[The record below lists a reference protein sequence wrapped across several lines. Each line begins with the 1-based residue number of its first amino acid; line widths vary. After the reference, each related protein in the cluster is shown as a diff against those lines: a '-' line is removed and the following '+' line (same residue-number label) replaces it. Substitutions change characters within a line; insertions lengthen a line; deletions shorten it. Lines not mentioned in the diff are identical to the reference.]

1 MTLYI
6 NQNQPEG
13 KLGMKKIC
21 FVLALAMALFAGS
34 CSSEK
39 GSGNQEEKEQTELPP
54 SIRTQNSEIAFVQL
68 SNKEQNELNIQ
79 TVAIQSN
86 LVDYSVMVPGVVFPA
101 PEHSSLISTPIDGQI
116 SRIYKFEGNPVR
128 KGEVLFQLQSFEFG
142 NLVSEYLQAFA
153 EENYQRS
160 RLNRLIQLVEETISS
175 ESELE
180 RARAEYERASAV
192 VRAAYSKLRA
202 IGVSESEINQFT
214 DGENI
219 VPLLNIHS
227 TIEGVVESNFVEL
240 GQSVNA
246 LENLARLLD
255 MRKVLV
261 RAYISPD
268 DARLISTGDSVYIS
282 KREFNSSIG
291 ATITTINPGMDE
303 NNRSV
308 IANVVIPTK
317 SGWPKPGE
325 NLRVQ
330 IRTSSK
336 IGMISIP
343 SEALTYDGNNAI
355 VFVKLGNG
363 IYERRPIKI
372 SEIRD
377 KHIFVE
383 SGLQV
388 GDEIAISHVFSLKA
402 LLRFHLISEE

>member
-1 MTLYI
+1 MTSYI

-13 KLGMKKIC
+13 NLGMKKIC
-21 FVLALAMALFAGS
+21 FVLALATAIFVGS

-39 GSGNQEEKEQTELPP
+39 GSENQKEKEQTELPP
-54 SIRTQNSEIAFVQL
+54 SLRTETSEVALVQL
-68 SNKEQNELNIQ
+68 SEKEQNELNIQ
-79 TVAIQSN
+79 TVPIQSN
-86 LVDYSVMVPGVVFPA
+86 LVDYSILAPGVVVSA
-101 PEHSSLISTPIDGQI
+101 PGHSSLVSTPIDGQI
-116 SRIYKFEGNPVR
+116 NRIYKFEGNQVR
-128 KGEVLFQLQSFEFG
+128 KGEVLFQIQSFEFG

-153 EENYQRS
+153 EENYQKN
-160 RLNRLIQLVEETISS
+160 RLNRLKQLVEETISS

-180 RARAEYERASAV
+180 RARAEYERASAI

-202 IGVSESEINQFT
+202 IGVSETEIKQLTN
-214 DGENI
+214 GENI

-227 TIEGVVESNFVEL
+227 PIDGVVESNFVEL

-246 LENLARLLD
+246 LGNLARLLD
-255 MRKVLV
+255 IMKVMV

-268 DARLISTGDSVYIS
+268 DARLISAGDSVYIS
-282 KREFNSSIG
+282 KREINSALG

-303 NNRSV
+303 TNRSV
-308 IANVVIPTK
+308 IANVVVPTQN
-317 SGWPKPGE
+317 GWPKPGE

-336 IGMISIP
+336 IEMISIP
-343 SEALTYDGNNAI
+343 SEAITYDGNQAI
-355 VFVKLGNG
+355 VFVKKGNG
-363 IYERRPIKI
+363 IFERRSIKI

-377 KHIFVE
+377 KQIFVE

-388 GDEIAISHVFSLKA
+388 GDEIAITQVFSLKA